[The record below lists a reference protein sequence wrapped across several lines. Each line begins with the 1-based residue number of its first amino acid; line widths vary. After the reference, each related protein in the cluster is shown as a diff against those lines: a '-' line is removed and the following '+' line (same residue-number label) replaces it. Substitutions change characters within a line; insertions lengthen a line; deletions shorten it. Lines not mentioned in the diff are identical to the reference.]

1 MGNKPL
7 WLIVRQRCS
16 GLEVF
21 TTDSHML
28 PVFSFREEAETFLHL
43 EGIGDGWQ
51 ARQSTCGELVSILY
65 GPCREVERISLDPL
79 PKIVE
84 VMSLSRKAFVK
95 ALLGRDT
102 SSALEEPHLTG
113 VAF

>member
-21 TTDSHML
+21 TIGRHVL
-28 PVFSFREEAETFLHL
+28 PVSSFREEAEAFLHFK
-43 EGIGDGWQ
+43 GAADGWH
-51 ARQSTCGELVSILY
+51 ARETSCGELVSVLY
-65 GPCREVERISLDPL
+65 GPCREVEHISLDPL

-84 VMSLSRKAFVK
+84 VTSLSRKAFV
-95 ALLGRDT
+95 ASLLGSDT
-102 SSALEEPHLTG
+102 SSAVEESEMLV
-113 VAF
+113 VAS